1 MVNPDYQKQVLYPS
15 HTGGREGFAGRAGE
29 HLPKTPPVLP
39 SKDPSSPSL
48 ILIGTVH
55 GDPLGYAR
63 AFKLLRRLQPD
74 LVTVEVS
81 RFSLRYRE
89 RQESHWQRLLEQA
102 LEGLPAGAAGH
113 LAIRRLAAQ
122 VALPFE
128 VRVARDYGQRSA
140 IPWRPLD
147 LGRPSRRHLPRY
159 ARELLAPENVRVLL
173 TTEDEPL
180 DNYVAREYQRAR
192 LAAPRPPWWSLSFA
206 PETRRRER
214 LQARRL
220 RDCLARYPRVVHL
233 GGWEHLVPVPLAV
246 PIPWREGAG
255 LCQELAEVRPLRLFL
270 DEADLL
276 AGD

>member
-1 MVNPDYQKQVLYPS
+1 MMNPGYQKQVFYPS
-15 HTGGREGFAGRAGE
+15 NKAGWEGFAGRGRE
-29 HLPKTPPVLP
+29 HLQKTPPVLP

-81 RFSLRYRE
+81 RFSLRYRG
-89 RQESHWQRLLEQA
+89 RQESRWRRLLEQA
-102 LEGLPAGAAGH
+102 LEGLPPGAAAH

-128 VRVARDYGQRSA
+128 VRVARDYGQRFS

-159 ARELLAPENVRVLL
+159 ARELLAPENLRVLL

-180 DNYVAREYQRAR
+180 DTYVAREYQRAH
-192 LAAPRPPWWSLSFA
+192 LAAAQPPGWSLRSD

-233 GGWEHLVPVPLAV
+233 GGWEHLVHV
-246 PIPWREGAG
+246 PWREGAG
-255 LCQELAEVRPLRLFL
+255 LWRELAEVRPLRLFL

-276 AGD
+276 EGN

>member
-15 HTGGREGFAGRAGE
+15 HKAGWEGFAGRAGE
-29 HLPKTPPVLP
+29 HLQKTPPVLR

-48 ILIGTVH
+48 ILIGAVH

-89 RQESHWQRLLEQA
+89 RQESRWQRLLEQA

-128 VRVARDYGQRSA
+128 VRVASGLWST
-140 IPWRPLD
+140 L
-147 LGRPSRRHLPRY
+147 RHS
-159 ARELLAPENVRVLL
+159 LAPPGPGEAF
-173 TTEDEPL
+173 P
-180 DNYVAREYQRAR
+180 
-192 LAAPRPPWWSLSFA
+192 AAPA
-206 PETRRRER
+206 P
-214 LQARRL
+214 LCPGA
-220 RDCLARYPRVVHL
+220 AGP
-233 GGWEHLVPVPLAV
+233 GK
-246 PIPWREGAG
+246 REGLVDHRG
-255 LCQELAEVRPLRLFL
+255 
-270 DEADLL
+270 
-276 AGD
+276 